1 MINRNQVFMPI
12 NLRIKIAD
20 DDPVIKLV
28 EICETIDYRK
38 LCEAYIRRWRK
49 TDPITMFILIVYG
62 YMTKR
67 YSARAIEEACRTD
80 IRFMWILGNN
90 PAPDHATIA
99 RFQNERLA
107 PIIEDLFYQFVEKLI
122 ELGEVSYTN
131 VFIDGT
137 KIEANAN
144 KYSFVWAKAVKKNLI
159 KLNAKIEAETRALA
173 AKYGYSDKITFENL
187 LDSLM
192 LTATVLN
199 VTFVRGKGKQ

>member
-1 MINRNQVFMPI
+1 MTDRNQVFMPI

-20 DDPVIKLV
+20 NDPVIKLV
-28 EICETIDYRK
+28 EICETLDYRK
-38 LCEAYIRRWRK
+38 LSETYIRCWRK
-49 TDPITMFILIVYG
+49 TDPITMFILLVFG

-67 YSARAIEEACRTD
+67 YSARAIEEACKTD

-122 ELGEVSYTN
+122 ELGEISYTN

-137 KIEANAN
+137 KIEERKSENTSRDDKDN
-144 KYSFVWAKAVKKNLI
+144 RDIDRSLQRVFRSFETQLGGYGETEGSS
-159 KLNAKIEAETRALA
+159 LKIRFQT
-173 AKYGYSDKITFENL
+173 G
-187 LDSLM
+187 
-192 LTATVLN
+192 
-199 VTFVRGKGKQ
+199 

>member
-1 MINRNQVFMPI
+1 MTDRNQVFMPI

-20 DDPVIKLV
+20 NDPVIKLV
-28 EICETIDYRK
+28 EICETLDYRK
-38 LCEAYIRRWRK
+38 LSETYIRCWRK
-49 TDPITMFILIVYG
+49 TDPITMFMLLVFG

-67 YSARAIEEACRTD
+67 YSARAIEEACKTD

-122 ELGEVSYTN
+122 ELGEISYTN

-137 KIEANAN
+137 KIEA
-144 KYSFVWAKAVKKNLI
+144 S
-159 KLNAKIEAETRALA
+159 LNP
-173 AKYGYSDKITFENL
+173 
-187 LDSLM
+187 
-192 LTATVLN
+192 TA
-199 VTFVRGKGKQ
+199 R